1 MVVTESDGV
10 LRHLAFFEELGK
22 MDEGDAGWR
31 AVSAGLV
38 TMRLVDRWIAAG
50 STARLDSWSVSAVR
64 EAIAQVTDMTPTRRI
79 LTSVVDV
86 MVACTAI
93 DMHALSPRLMAYG
106 QALEYDAKWSLAAD
120 VYGTIAAETHLPE
133 DADLVV
139 GALLHRAF
147 CLGTAGSWD
156 AAAVDYEHASR
167 IATDVDDMAG
177 ALRGR
182 LGIAKVATARGNMP
196 KAEAILDEAIDHARD
211 FGLDDVRSRALND
224 RAWVAGLRGQHD
236 VAIRFSYDAL
246 SLSKSQR
253 ERDRILTNIATG
265 FRFVGRLG
273 VARDAYLVLAATAQE
288 QFIRWNAE
296 LCLLEVAAEQGSELQ
311 FDRYRRVLEAA
322 DLSPQL
328 RVSYHLNVGRGYGLL
343 NQPENGVRHLE
354 QAVELAAAHGFNQL
368 VFEAEAALSEA
379 RRNEARRE
387 KSVPTEFA
395 SSNFDD
401 IVLAIESMKETA
413 GIS

>member
-1 MVVTESDGV
+1 
-10 LRHLAFFEELGK
+10 
-22 MDEGDAGWR
+22 
-31 AVSAGLV
+31 
-38 TMRLVDRWIAAG
+38 
-50 STARLDSWSVSAVR
+50 
-64 EAIAQVTDMTPTRRI
+64 
-79 LTSVVDV
+79 
-86 MVACTAI
+86 
-93 DMHALSPRLMAYG
+93 MHALSPRLMAYG
-106 QALEYDAKWSLAAD
+106 QALEYEAKWSLAAD
-120 VYGTIAAETHLPE
+120 VYATIAAETHLPE

-147 CLGTAGSWD
+147 CLGTAGDWD
-156 AAAVDYEHASR
+156 RAAVDYEQASR
-167 IATDVDDMAG
+167 IATDVDDMGG

-182 LGIAKVATARGNMP
+182 LGVAKVATARGNMP
-196 KAEAILDEAIDHARD
+196 KAEEILNEAIDHARQL
-211 FGLDDVRSRALND
+211 GLDDVHSRALND

-236 VAIRFSYDAL
+236 IAIRFSYDAL

-265 FRFVGRLG
+265 FRYVGRHD

-296 LCLLEVAAEQGSELQ
+296 LCLLELAAEQGSELQ
-311 FDRYRRVLEAA
+311 FDRYRRALESA

-328 RVSYHLNVGRGYGLL
+328 RVNYHLNVGRGYGLL
-343 NQPENGVRHLE
+343 SRSENSIRHLE
-354 QAVELAAAHGFNQL
+354 QAVELAVEHGFNQL

-379 RRNEARRE
+379 RRHNAGRKTSTPVEFEA
-387 KSVPTEFA
+387 
-395 SSNFDD
+395 SNFDD